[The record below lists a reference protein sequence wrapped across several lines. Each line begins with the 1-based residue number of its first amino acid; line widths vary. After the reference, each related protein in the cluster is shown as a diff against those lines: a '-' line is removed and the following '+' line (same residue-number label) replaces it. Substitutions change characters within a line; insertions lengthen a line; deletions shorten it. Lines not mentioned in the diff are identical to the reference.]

1 MKTPAKPTTLAALL
15 TAFLLTGCATDTLV
29 TDSACRSFKP
39 ISNSK
44 RDTEQTRRE
53 VVAHNKVFDTICTE
67 NKPQQVASVR

>member
-15 TAFLLTGCATDTLV
+15 TAFLLTGCATDSLV

-39 ISNSK
+39 ISSSK

-53 VVAHNKVFDTICTE
+53 VVAHNKVFDAICIE
-67 NKPQQVASVR
+67 HKPQVIASAR